1 MNHPP
6 AGGPAAMPHS
16 LESLII
22 ACGYLQHSALLFAD
36 DIDADKALIRSGF
49 CPLHQVQLDA
59 QGGMRV
65 FAEVHEEVNALLRD
79 SHTLR
84 FALHEMLM
92 QFGPSVCN
100 DALARIVLQGVNSL
114 ADWHQACRSLADLG
128 RGPVRVAA

>member
-1 MNHPP
+1 MTTLPL
-6 AGGPAAMPHS
+6 GPSAMPHS

-36 DIDADKALIRSGF
+36 DIDPDTALIRSGF
-49 CPLHQVQLDA
+49 CPRHQVQLDA
-59 QGGMRV
+59 LGGMRV
-65 FAEVHEEVNALLRD
+65 CSEVQEEVNALLRD

-92 QFGPSVCN
+92 QFGPAVCN
-100 DALARIVLQGVNSL
+100 EALARIVLQGVRSL
-114 ADWHQACRSLADLG
+114 ADWQQACRSLADLS